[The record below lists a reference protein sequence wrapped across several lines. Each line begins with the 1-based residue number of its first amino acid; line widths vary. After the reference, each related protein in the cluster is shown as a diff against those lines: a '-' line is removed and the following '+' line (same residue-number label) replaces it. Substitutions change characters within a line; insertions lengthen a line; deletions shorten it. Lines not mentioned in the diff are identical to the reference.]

1 MTRAVLSNV
10 LRRRGERTNCEE
22 RQFELRGSEVILHQW
37 IATGGFG
44 RTKLRASPTVHR
56 DRSTAMK
63 AMRAAV
69 RALIAEGWGELPS
82 WPELPSD
89 WGLPPSPA
97 RPPKGPKPPPS
108 RRRRVLSRMRLSQVK
123 VLGRAKPVGR
133 RRLEAFEA
141 AVGRGPPSWLVWLAR
156 FGAGTFAGRLRFATP
171 ERALRDTRRFQRT
184 YRDEDPTFFTNSAVL
199 GGRAREL
206 VLIASSI
213 EGDRLGYLPNAPDRL
228 FVLPRNG
235 SEIEVMSHLG
245 QVLTRY
251 ATLAARVDGTSAT
264 FSAER

>member
-1 MTRAVLSNV
+1 MTPSRAVSSNV

-22 RQFELRGSEVILHQW
+22 RQFEVRGSELIAHQW

-44 RTKLRASPTVHR
+44 RAKLRASPTVHR
-56 DRSTAMK
+56 DRSAAMK

-69 RALIAEGWGELPS
+69 RALIAEGWGELPN

-89 WGLPPSPA
+89 WGLPPPPA
-97 RPPKGPKPPPS
+97 RPPKAPKPPPA
-108 RRRRVLSRMRLSQVK
+108 RRRRVLARMPLSQVK
-123 VLGRAKPVGR
+123 LLGRAQPVGQ

-141 AVGRGPPSWLVWLAR
+141 AVGRCPPSWRAWLAR

-184 YRDEDPTFFTNSAVL
+184 YRDEYPTFFTNSAVL
-199 GGRAREL
+199 GDRAREL

-213 EGDRLGYLPNAPDRL
+213 EG
-228 FVLPRNG
+228 
-235 SEIEVMSHLG
+235 
-245 QVLTRY
+245 
-251 ATLAARVDGTSAT
+251 SAGLL
-264 FSAER
+264 AERA